1 MVDHFKKKIKKL
13 EKDLKFNIKLEMDPK
28 RREDFRMSLNDLI
41 GIRGREEKAT
51 RRREDFSKKEEFH
64 DSLVLGSPAGSKKI
78 DNFFAASKKEY
89 IINPQPLSVDRE
101 MNKNSLLIEHPNY
114 FKSGEP
120 FLHFFELSKSNLH
133 VIKIKDLE
141 ENSQTKWDVIPLNI
155 SFAIPSF
162 HRSIATEEGVIYLIG
177 GTDEDSMK
185 KSSRIYEY
193 APGTR
198 TLKAVSEM
206 KHSRSSHSL
215 VCNRGLIY
223 IVGGMGDQDVLKEME
238 IFNPS
243 ISTTQVM
250 KSCKYATVNSCIS
263 VIGGEN
269 LLKLGGIFATG

>member
-1 MVDHFKKKIKKL
+1 
-13 EKDLKFNIKLEMDPK
+13 
-28 RREDFRMSLNDLI
+28 
-41 GIRGREEKAT
+41 
-51 RRREDFSKKEEFH
+51 
-64 DSLVLGSPAGSKKI
+64 
-78 DNFFAASKKEY
+78 
-89 IINPQPLSVDRE
+89 
-101 MNKNSLLIEHPNY
+101 
-114 FKSGEP
+114 
-120 FLHFFELSKSNLH
+120 
-133 VIKIKDLE
+133 
-141 ENSQTKWDVIPLNI
+141 
-155 SFAIPSF
+155 
-162 HRSIATEEGVIYLIG
+162 
-177 GTDEDSMK
+177 MK